1 MLSGCSRVEINR
13 SQITDRV
20 LQEAKRRN
28 RNPAQVIDV
37 LYVAIKQLELSG
49 DAKTTWNENLATLE
63 QNSTWARG
71 DGNVSVGDEAN
82 EAISIL
88 LEKEGDEKV
97 LDELLALAQN
107 SADSSAPASSPS
119 ARQATD
125 PKPKVETSEPELE
138 KVLEEA
144 SKTLEACLAELDS
157 LVGLAEVKNQIKLLI
172 ATHQVNEERIK
183 VGLKTVTPGN
193 NLVFSGEP
201 GTGKTTVARIVSEI
215 YRSIGLLEK
224 GHLIEAGKADLIGEY
239 VGQTAPK
246 VKEIV
251 KKALNGTLFIDE
263 AYSLNEGRLGGYG
276 EEAVATL
283 LQEMENNRKKLAV
296 IVAGYSEEMDLF
308 IKSNPGL
315 RSRFNTVIDF
325 PSYSAEDL
333 TEIFR
338 RMADSHDIK
347 LGKGVEEKLI
357 QHFKS
362 VDTSGAA
369 GNGRYVRK
377 LFERMNNNLSQ
388 RAVADGVIELKE
400 ITAFVPEDVPDNLDS
415 QPKNKQRIGF

>member
-1 MLSGCSRVEINR
+1 M
-13 SQITDRV
+13 
-20 LQEAKRRN
+20 
-28 RNPAQVIDV
+28 
-37 LYVAIKQLELSG
+37 
-49 DAKTTWNENLATLE
+49 
-63 QNSTWARG
+63 
-71 DGNVSVGDEAN
+71 
-82 EAISIL
+82 
-88 LEKEGDEKV
+88 
-97 LDELLALAQN
+97 
-107 SADSSAPASSPS
+107 
-119 ARQATD
+119 
-125 PKPKVETSEPELE
+125 
-138 KVLEEA
+138 
-144 SKTLEACLAELDS
+144 
-157 LVGLAEVKNQIKLLI
+157 GLAEVKNQIKLLI

-183 VGLKTVTPGN
+183 AGLKTVTPGN

-224 GHLIEAGKADLIGEY
+224 GHLIEAGKSDLVGEY

-246 VKEIV
+246 VKDIV

-325 PSYSAEDL
+325 PSYSPEDL

>member
-1 MLSGCSRVEINR
+1 M
-13 SQITDRV
+13 
-20 LQEAKRRN
+20 
-28 RNPAQVIDV
+28 
-37 LYVAIKQLELSG
+37 
-49 DAKTTWNENLATLE
+49 
-63 QNSTWARG
+63 
-71 DGNVSVGDEAN
+71 
-82 EAISIL
+82 
-88 LEKEGDEKV
+88 
-97 LDELLALAQN
+97 
-107 SADSSAPASSPS
+107 
-119 ARQATD
+119 
-125 PKPKVETSEPELE
+125 
-138 KVLEEA
+138 
-144 SKTLEACLAELDS
+144 
-157 LVGLAEVKNQIKLLI
+157 
-172 ATHQVNEERIK
+172 
-183 VGLKTVTPGN
+183 
-193 NLVFSGEP
+193 
-201 GTGKTTVARIVSEI
+201 
-215 YRSIGLLEK
+215 
-224 GHLIEAGKADLIGEY
+224 IEAGKSDLVGEY

-246 VKEIV
+246 VKDIV

-325 PSYSAEDL
+325 PSYSPEDL